1 LNFSGMERK
10 FASSTVRLP
19 SFDQDSPSQSCEQWL
34 IAYLEENGPTR
45 PAQVVAAGEK
55 AGFSRPTIYRV
66 RKQLQGIIRN
76 TNPSFKAPDNTWRLA
91 EDEEDETDDHSE
103 SLFEKTL

>member
-1 LNFSGMERK
+1 M
-10 FASSTVRLP
+10 A
-19 SFDQDSPSQSCEQWL
+19 DS
-34 IAYLEENGPTR
+34 YLEENGPTR

-76 TNPSFKAPDNTWRLA
+76 TNPSFKAPDNTWRLV
-91 EDEEDETDDHSE
+91 EEDEGDTDDDIDAAGDHE
-103 SLFEKTL
+103 GQDNGDGGAH